1 MELTVEQYMDIW
13 RTEGNAEDSV
23 LINILI
29 VSLISSDTILT
40 KQDCLNSKRE
50 LMKLKEAL
58 KKVSEVKKDTAARY
72 MKILNN
78 GIGICERDYKE
89 LPDGDL
95 YPAGI

>member
-13 RTEGNAEDSV
+13 RTEGNAKDSV

-50 LMKLKEAL
+50 LMKLKKAL
-58 KKVSEVKKDTAARY
+58 KKVPEVKKDTAARY
-72 MKILNN
+72 MEILNN

-89 LPDGDL
+89 LPDGGL
-95 YPAGI
+95 YPAEI